1 MSREIKLRVW
11 DITNQMWLKSFNA
24 NLLNV
29 GDLTIVIIS
38 QYTEQKDDYG
48 NEIFEDDF
56 IIDVSE
62 DGDYFLKLIGFGY
75 DDREYSSILKG
86 FKIVKGIQLDLYFDN
101 KEGIFKGKD
110 KDGKEVQKS
119 VVLTSAVKNI
129 EVAVTKIL
137 NEIKADKFQNG
148 KHTFGIKENGVGI
161 PKENPNLNDDI
172 KGKLTKAIEE
182 LKSGKVE
189 VVATGDELKAKGSVT
204 NIEGEL

>member
-101 KEGIFKGKD
+101 KEGIFKGSHSYLLEKY
-110 KDGKEVQKS
+110 KIK
-119 VVLTSAVKNI
+119 I
-129 EVAVTKIL
+129 EKCI
-137 NEIKADKFQNG
+137 NEKCIYFQVIGN
-148 KHTFGIKENGVGI
+148 KH
-161 PKENPNLNDDI
+161 ENPELLNL
-172 KGKLTKAIEE
+172 LEE
-182 LKSGKVE
+182 KNG
-189 VVATGDELKAKGSVT
+189 
-204 NIEGEL
+204 